1 MTYDIKCYELARVF
15 LSDERKL
22 YNEENIVELAMAI
35 QETIDEMMEEMRKR
49 EEE

>member
-1 MTYDIKCYELARVF
+1 MF